1 MMLGRTLYHLIR
13 ADVLERTRRYSF
25 LVTVVATVYLGYL
38 VSEGT
43 VGVHLGGYRGLRN
56 SAWVGMMMA
65 LCGVTFVSLAG
76 FFVVKSAVER
86 DRQTGVGQI
95 LAGTPLGKT
104 LYLAGKTLS
113 NFVVLGVIMVV
124 LAIAAVVLLLVRR
137 EEGGFD
143 LGALLGP
150 FVFLG
155 LPAMLFVAALAVFF
169 ESVPWLRHGF
179 GNIVYFFAWTAL
191 VVVPMQTGL
200 LSADVLGLK
209 MPMDQIQS
217 DVRMAVAD
225 YNGTFSI
232 GTAGGGESK
241 EVPVRWAGMGWSP
254 ERIGY
259 RLLPVGYTF
268 VLVLLAALC
277 FDRFDATARAPAKSA
292 LRRKLTDRLGGGV
305 LAKAPELM
313 MRPLAALLGRT
324 VFGRMLS
331 AELRLMLQGLPWWWH
346 LVALGLWI
354 GSLVPEPAFARAYL
368 LPCLWVWPVFLWSA
382 MGTRESQFRT
392 DQVLFSSPAAGPAVA
407 GALGGRIPCHHWAG
421 VGRVAAP
428 ARGGRGSCHVR
439 SGRRG
444 VVHPLMGTRLRR
456 LVRRR
461 QDVRGSL
468 HHGVVSRADQSSAL
482 AGFHG
487 DHRHGNCC
495 EIPGGA
501 AVDRGVAFLRRA
513 ARAPPPACRRL
524 NQDHAI
530 AR

>member
-1 MMLGRTLYHLIR
+1 MKLGRTLYHLIR

-43 VGVHLGGYRGLRN
+43 LGVHLGGYRGLRN

-76 FFVVKSAVER
+76 FYVVKSAVER

-95 LAGTPLGKT
+95 LAGTPISKM

-124 LAIAAVVLLLVRR
+124 LAIAAIVLLLVRS

-150 FVFLG
+150 FLFLG
-155 LPAMLFVAALAVFF
+155 LPAMLFIAALAVFF
-169 ESVPWLRHGF
+169 ESVPWLRRGF

-191 VVVPMQTGL
+191 VVVPMETGL
-200 LSADVLGLK
+200 QSADVLGLK
-209 MPMDQIQS
+209 MPMDRIQS

-241 EVPVRWAGMGWSP
+241 EVPVRWAGLRWTSQ
-254 ERIGY
+254 RIGY
-259 RLLPVGYTF
+259 RLFPVGYTF
-268 VLVLLAALC
+268 VLVLLAALW
-277 FDRFDATARAPAKSA
+277 FDRFDAAGRAPARSSR
-292 LRRKLTDRLGGGV
+292 LRSLGDRVGGGAMAR
-305 LAKAPELM
+305 LPELM
-313 MRPLAALLGRT
+313 MRPLAALVGRT
-324 VFGRMLS
+324 VFGRMLL

-368 LPCLWVWPVFLWSA
+368 VPCLWVWPVFLWSA
-382 MGTRESQFRT
+382 MGTRESRFRT
-392 DQVLFSSPAAGPAVA
+392 DQVLFSSPRPLGRQLPAVWAAGFLVTIGLASGVWLRLLAAGDFSAVFAVAAAALFIPSWALASGVWSGGSKMFEAVFIMAWYLGPINHNPSLDFMATTDTAIAARFPAVLLLIA
-407 GALGGRIPCHHWAG
+407 GSLFCGALLG
-421 VGRVAAP
+421 
-428 ARGGRGSCHVR
+428 
-439 SGRRG
+439 
-444 VVHPLMGTRLRR
+444 
-456 LVRRR
+456 RRR
-461 QDVRGSL
+461 QL
-468 HHGVVSRADQSSAL
+468 T
-482 AGFHG
+482 
-487 DHRHGNCC
+487 
-495 EIPGGA
+495 
-501 AVDRGVAFLRRA
+501 
-513 ARAPPPACRRL
+513 
-524 NQDHAI
+524 I
-530 AR
+530 A

>member
-150 FVFLG
+150 FLFLG

-392 DQVLFSSPAAGPAVA
+392 DQVLFSSPRPLGRQLPALWVAGFLVTIGLASGVLLRLLVAGEAPAMFAVA
-407 GALGGRIPCHHWAG
+407 AAALFIPSWALASGVWSGGGKMFEAVYIMAWYLGPINHQPSLDFMATTDTAIAAKFPVALLLIAGSLFCGALLG
-421 VGRVAAP
+421 
-428 ARGGRGSCHVR
+428 
-439 SGRRG
+439 
-444 VVHPLMGTRLRR
+444 
-456 LVRRR
+456 RRR
-461 QDVRGSL
+461 Q
-468 HHGVVSRADQSSAL
+468 L
-482 AGFHG
+482 A
-487 DHRHGNCC
+487 
-495 EIPGGA
+495 
-501 AVDRGVAFLRRA
+501 VA
-513 ARAPPPACRRL
+513 
-524 NQDHAI
+524 
-530 AR
+530 